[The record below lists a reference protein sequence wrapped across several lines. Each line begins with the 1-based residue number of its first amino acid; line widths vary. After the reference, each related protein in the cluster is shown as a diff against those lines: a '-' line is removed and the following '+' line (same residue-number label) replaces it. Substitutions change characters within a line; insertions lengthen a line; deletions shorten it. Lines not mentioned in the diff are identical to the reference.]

1 MSAIDLSIVSR
12 GTAGSEWSAE
22 KGKIDQAKLS
32 EVSEDK
38 TDNSSALNA
47 LPTPFARFF
56 VVREAFRSADGKR
69 TYSKLTKAT
78 NAIPDAAPASVWGYK
93 GCAGKGG
100 RTTNAVIPTAEQ

>member
-56 VVREAFRSADGKR
+56 VVREAFRRLLDQRHDS
-69 TYSKLTKAT
+69 S
-78 NAIPDAAPASVWGYK
+78 NE
-93 GCAGKGG
+93 AGLAYEWLVSDCLDVFELLFNL
-100 RTTNAVIPTAEQ
+100 R